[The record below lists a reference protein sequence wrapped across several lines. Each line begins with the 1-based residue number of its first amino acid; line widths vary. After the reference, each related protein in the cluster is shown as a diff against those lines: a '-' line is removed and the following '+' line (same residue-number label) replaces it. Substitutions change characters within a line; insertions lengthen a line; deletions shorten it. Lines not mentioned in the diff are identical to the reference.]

1 MPAPEAWKGEKFTQR
16 CISAM
21 GRDQH
26 MFRVSLQGVAMLRK
40 LVCAVAI
47 LGLSAGLAVAEE
59 MRGKITKI
67 DDGKVTFQ
75 VYDKET
81 KKFGDAKTYEV
92 AKDVKVNKMDNDKKI
107 LVDGGL
113 KSPDL
118 SKIDAE
124 MGLRATINVTDG
136 RVTEITLSAKKRKD
150 SN

>member
-1 MPAPEAWKGEKFTQR
+1 
-16 CISAM
+16 
-21 GRDQH
+21 
-26 MFRVSLQGVAMLRK
+26 MLRK

-47 LGLSAGLAVAEE
+47 LGLSGGLAVAEE

-67 DDGKVTFQ
+67 EDGKVTFQ
-75 VYDKET
+75 IFDKET

-92 AKDVKVNKMDNDKKI
+92 AKDVKVNKMENDKKV

-113 KSPDL
+113 KSSDL

-124 MGLRATINVTDG
+124 KGVRAAINVTDG
-136 RVTEITLSAKKRKD
+136 RVTEITLSGNKRKD